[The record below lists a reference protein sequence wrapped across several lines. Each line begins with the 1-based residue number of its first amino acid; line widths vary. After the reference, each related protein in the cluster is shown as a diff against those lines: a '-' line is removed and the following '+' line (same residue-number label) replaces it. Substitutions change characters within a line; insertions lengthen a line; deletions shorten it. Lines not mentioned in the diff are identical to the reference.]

1 MHFEWQL
8 VRKVLYKC
16 SPLPILSACFSIY
29 RCCCFSCVARY
40 QAACTTAVIN
50 LLQISVWAVV
60 HVGWF
65 GSCGLLR
72 AITII
77 WTNCCCLHCRVQANG
92 AVLLPETFVRHPG
105 CVMVSFMFGLPAI
118 HCVIKPWAVSEA
130 GDWNRA
136 LDSTSELW
144 LGWVYIYRNLIPCLS
159 HIKMKILD
167 DKIWTV
173 LKIN

>member
-29 RCCCFSCVARY
+29 RCCCFSCVAWY

-118 HCVIKPWAVSEA
+118 HCVIS
-130 GDWNRA
+130 
-136 LDSTSELW
+136 
-144 LGWVYIYRNLIPCLS
+144 LGPFQRLGTETGR
-159 HIKMKILD
+159 
-167 DKIWTV
+167 WTV
-173 LKIN
+173 LLNCGWAESIFTET